1 MSRRILYLFTSS
13 LLFQIIQV
21 GVFPILIAQILSN
34 KNVDGFT
41 IGIFL
46 AVSWIAV
53 LVAGPIVPRLIRR
66 TGFNLANA
74 CSSVAT
80 ICGIVL
86 LLISTAQPIVLNAAI
101 LVGLGLI
108 IRWISCDSLV
118 VELSTVENR
127 GRMIGLHEALMGLG
141 IAIAPLLFVFFS
153 LTGVIW
159 SCLGIA
165 ATGQILFSLLAA
177 QTSLPTTI
185 PVKKNVTRLPYRLVL
200 VALAAAFVAGFV
212 ENSAI
217 ALFPLYFD
225 RFGLTLAMSALLVS
239 AFGFGGTVLQP
250 PLGYISDRKGYR
262 FAQMLCALA
271 ILATGVCA
279 ILYQKEIWVLL
290 PMLFF
295 MGGAAGGLNTLAVIQ
310 AGRELERSRI
320 PSAMAAIAMLYTLG
334 SIVGPVISGAM
345 IELPQKTAMIM
356 EFMAIAVLL
365 LLLMVFQ
372 SGETRTRQENT

>member
-1 MSRRILYLFTSS
+1 MSSRILYLFSGS

-34 KNVDGFT
+34 QDVDGFT
-41 IGIFL
+41 IGVFL

-53 LVAGPIVPRLIRR
+53 LIAGPIVPRLIRH
-66 TGFNLANA
+66 TGFNIANA
-74 CSSVAT
+74 CSSAAT
-80 ICGIVL
+80 IGGIVL
-86 LLISTAQPIVLNAAI
+86 LLISTAQTIVLNSAV
-101 LVGLGLI
+101 LLGLGLI

-118 VELSTVENR
+118 VELSSDDNR

-153 LTGVIW
+153 LDGVIW
-159 SCLGIA
+159 SCLVIA
-165 ATGQILFSLLAA
+165 VAGQLMFSLLATQA
-177 QTSLPTTI
+177 SFPTAMHTARSSVRI
-185 PVKKNVTRLPYRLVL
+185 PYRLVF

-225 RFGLTLAMSALLVS
+225 RFGLNLAMSALLVS

-262 FAQMLCALA
+262 FAQMICALA
-271 ILATGVCA
+271 IFATGACA
-279 ILYQKEIWVLL
+279 ILYQNEIWVLL
-290 PMLFF
+290 PALFF

-310 AGRELERSRI
+310 AGRDLERSRI

-365 LLLMVFQ
+365 LLLMIFQ
-372 SGETRTRQENT
+372 SSEVHTRKNNP